1 MIQLTEK
8 QIKAEQKEFEKLEKI
23 IARKDKKALDRWT
36 KAWLRDERKEE
47 RRYNKKTKKDY
58 F

>member
-1 MIQLTEK
+1 MISLTEK
-8 QIKAEQKEFEKLEKI
+8 QIKAEQKDFEKLEKI

-36 KAWLRDERKEE
+36 KKWLREERKEE
-47 RRYNKKTKKDY
+47 KRYNKKTKQD